1 MSQSALRMRAVRQPQ
16 LIWASLWHGFD
27 RNGVGSNRAPKAAQ
41 RRGPS
46 SPQCARPGEGPPSL
60 TWSSLWLGPA
70 TSGETVHAATPRARS
85 QTASNLRS
93 DLAKAVKASKAPAIS
108 RAMAVLRLLG
118 STAEPWGMQAIAR
131 ELGMVPSTCHYVL
144 RALIAEKLIC
154 FDPASKRYFLE
165 PGIFMPAR
173 SLTEDLR

>member
-1 MSQSALRMRAVRQPQ
+1 MSQSALRMRAVRQPR

-27 RNGVGSNRAPKAAQ
+27 GHGGGSNRAPKIAQ
-41 RRGPS
+41 PRDPS
-46 SPQCARPGEGPPSL
+46 SPQCASPGGPPSL
-60 TWSSLWLGPA
+60 TWSSLWLGHA
-70 TSGETVHAATPRARS
+70 TSGETVHAAAPRAGP
-85 QTASNLRS
+85 QTGSNLRS

-118 STAEPWGMQAIAR
+118 SSAEPWGMQAIAR

-154 FDPASKRYFLE
+154 FDPVSKRYFRQAGISV
-165 PGIFMPAR
+165 PGR

>member
-16 LIWASLWHGFD
+16 LIWASMWHGFD
-27 RNGVGSNRAPKAAQ
+27 RNGSGSNRAPKSAQ
-41 RRGPS
+41 RRDPP
-46 SPQCARPGEGPPSL
+46 SPQCAGPGGAPPSL

-70 TSGETVHAATPRARS
+70 TSGETVHVASPRARP

-131 ELGMVPSTCHYVL
+131 ELGMVPSTCHYVM
-144 RALIAEKLIC
+144 RALIAEKIIS

-165 PGIFMPAR
+165 TGIFVPTQ
-173 SLTEDLR
+173 SSTEDRR